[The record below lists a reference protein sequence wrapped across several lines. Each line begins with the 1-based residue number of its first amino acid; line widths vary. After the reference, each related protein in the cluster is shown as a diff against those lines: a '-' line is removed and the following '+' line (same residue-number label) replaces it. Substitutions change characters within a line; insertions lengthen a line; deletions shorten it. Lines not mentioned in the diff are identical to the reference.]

1 MAGTPTSKILQ
12 TIQVVEV
19 IQGQIADLTEALR
32 RLTARVEALE
42 GGRRPSHERPVA

>member
-12 TIQVVEV
+12 TIRLVET
-19 IQGQIADLTEALR
+19 IQEQLADLAEAVR

-42 GGRRPSHERPVA
+42 GGKRRPGDR